1 MKVIKIN
8 QPRQFVFGD
17 GCLRQCLSDLHD
29 AGRKRLFV
37 VTSPPLKRTFE
48 NFANLWQEKG
58 GSVEIYDKIEKEP
71 DIAAFEAARS
81 SARKFEPDAVVGL
94 GGGSAL
100 DVAKLVAAMADRE
113 DNVKD
118 FFGINFLPPRN
129 LSLYCLPTTSGT
141 GSEVSPNAILLDED
155 ESLKKGIV
163 SPYLMPDGAYIDPEL
178 TWSVPPAV
186 TAATGV
192 DALTHCIEAFAN
204 KHAHPIIDS
213 YALIGIERICQS
225 LESAIAE
232 GTNREAR
239 ADVAMGSV
247 YGGIC
252 LGPVNTGGVHALSY
266 PLGGEFHIPHGV
278 SNAILLPHV
287 LEFNL
292 PAAPDR
298 YARIARTIGIADKGS
313 EKDLAAAGIDWL
325 FEFVRKCGIPQHLA
339 EFGIEEKHVPHL
351 AGEAMKVTRLL
362 VNNPREITEEDAQA
376 IYRKAL

>member
-118 FFGINFLPPRN
+118 FFGINFLPHETF
-129 LSLYCLPTTSGT
+129 LFTACLRHPAPVAKYLPMPSCSMRTN
-141 GSEVSPNAILLDED
+141 P
-155 ESLKKGIV
+155 LKKG
-163 SPYLMPDGAYIDPEL
+163 L
-178 TWSVPPAV
+178 
-186 TAATGV
+186 
-192 DALTHCIEAFAN
+192 
-204 KHAHPIIDS
+204 
-213 YALIGIERICQS
+213 
-225 LESAIAE
+225 SAP
-232 GTNREAR
+232 T
-239 ADVAMGSV
+239 
-247 YGGIC
+247 
-252 LGPVNTGGVHALSY
+252 
-266 PLGGEFHIPHGV
+266 
-278 SNAILLPHV
+278 
-287 LEFNL
+287 
-292 PAAPDR
+292 
-298 YARIARTIGIADKGS
+298 
-313 EKDLAAAGIDWL
+313 
-325 FEFVRKCGIPQHLA
+325 
-339 EFGIEEKHVPHL
+339 
-351 AGEAMKVTRLL
+351 
-362 VNNPREITEEDAQA
+362 
-376 IYRKAL
+376 